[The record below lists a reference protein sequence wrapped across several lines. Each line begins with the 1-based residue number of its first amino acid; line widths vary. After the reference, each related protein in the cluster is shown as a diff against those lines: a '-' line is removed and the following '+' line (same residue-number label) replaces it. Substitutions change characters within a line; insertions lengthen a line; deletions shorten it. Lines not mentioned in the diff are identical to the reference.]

1 MTMKIQT
8 EDYTPDNYKEYLSNN
23 LFHHKD
29 KGCEFEIRIHKGSDK
44 NYAYEK
50 FCKTHN
56 VLCSKTGWELGY
68 YMGTKTKKLPSD
80 YYCEDCGCLIK
91 SVNRKFYCDH
101 CLEKRKQERIIKNKA
116 NKLIL
121 QNKAREER
129 LRQSMIK
136 KEINRLKINSKKL
149 NDILGYINEYQK
161 ADYSE
166 RITNKQYNDLVE
178 KADKI
183 IVRKLNNRNKLLAC

>member
-1 MTMKIQT
+1 MI
-8 EDYTPDNYKEYLSNN
+8 YPDNLIEVLNN
-23 LFHHKD
+23 DKFHHTEKD
-29 KGCEFEIRIHKGSDK
+29 CDMESSPYKSSDG
-44 NYAYEK
+44 NWSQEY

-149 NDILGYINEYQK
+149 DDILGYINEYQK